1 MREKKTVLKFF
12 AKEKT
17 RKCVQPHAH
26 ETHVPLKPTRD
37 ASSRNKWRSGVL
49 CVGIPVPARLE
60 LELRPGPVF
69 RPLQNHAP
77 KKVIHTSE
85 ASFTSPLDSSRVGTR
100 DCRPSLSLFPKDSWR
115 LSRDRLACTVT
126 IATAVSCPSPVRH
139 CRRRCHCRGLL
150 SQHRAGIGSDG
161 GCSGRRRNADKQWEI
176 VRSVGRSLLGLLP
189 GVSEHGGREGLRRRR
204 DRCRCEQGTADSQ
217 LLSAR

>member
-126 IATAVSCPSPVRH
+126 IATRSAVP
-139 CRRRCHCRGLL
+139 
-150 SQHRAGIGSDG
+150 HRS
-161 GCSGRRRNADKQWEI
+161 
-176 VRSVGRSLLGLLP
+176 
-189 GVSEHGGREGLRRRR
+189 
-204 DRCRCEQGTADSQ
+204 GTAAAGVTVVVSFPSTV
-217 LLSAR
+217 LESAATAVAAAGGEMRTNSGK